1 MPGWTWEY
9 VEETVTSDRL
19 DALFNSERKQ
29 TQTQKLTLEEFR
41 AMFPNG
47 ISV

>member
-9 VEETVTSDRL
+9 VEETLTADRL
-19 DALFNSERKQ
+19 DALFNKERKQ
-29 TQTQKLTLEEFR
+29 SRQMSLEEFR

-47 ISV
+47 IQV

>member
-9 VEETVTSDRL
+9 VEETVTADRL

-29 TQTQKLTLEEFR
+29 PSQKMTLEEFR
-41 AMFPNG
+41 AQFPNG